1 MRSRRQ
7 GRSVILSQSAGS
19 VLDRL
24 RLIGGSA
31 EVRGRSE
38 AYLRTVLTQTASS
51 LFEPE
56 ELPRFLQVQLFGDA
70 GRIPSWDN
78 LTGERLTH
86 LGLSHH
92 PGGVRADDC
101 GTMVLTLV
109 PATIDF
115 TALVEGR
122 EVCSSA
128 GFDPATTSTTFEDG
142 VHHTVMTAPDLTV
155 TRSAFA
161 HSLMNVNFVQV
172 SFRLHNTSD
181 QFHAVTLVLLIK
193 PFDEDGITS
202 LERFSLSRDNV
213 LMLNGQHVA
222 FARERPSRT
231 IVRVYDPHVGG
242 KVDANAADEVTA
254 PTGLMQIRLS
264 FEHQL
269 EPEGDTDVTFFFFV
283 DRGHVCKADELALLL
298 GQSAGILE
306 QEHRLVAAQ
315 EQHLGYR
322 TGDERLNRFALNQ
335 MVHMAALEPSATQTF
350 ADGVDAVALPA
361 LVQAYDRLG
370 EMDTASGLLRNY
382 AARLPAGP
390 ILAPDDLFAYGS
402 LTVSLGWHLKV
413 ARQVQLRRQ
422 LFPVV
427 DQFITWL
434 SQQTQSTVDP
444 VAVSLLG
451 PLRRSGPAL
460 HLVLGKAIESY
471 QGMLPEKDE
480 ARLRLCDDLQL
491 KLFKQADAAGRRGA
505 TENLSFAD
513 MASVAAYALFG
524 AHGTEDSVL
533 SRNTDWI
540 AGHWLRR
547 GFIENAF
554 LGSLG
559 DVRLSLLFAK
569 ALVMRRQ
576 AGAYGLIRE
585 GLEQLG
591 ASDAL
596 PDYVDLQTRRSLAG
610 SRHSVVAT
618 AMATELLTSLI
629 FVERGTYLSI
639 VPVPAPELFAGDGID
654 VHGLQSTFGELAV
667 RMQRQEDKV
676 RFSIRSDFLRGVSAI
691 EINFPWDLKELVARK
706 GAVKYVTGGTIVMEP
721 ADVIEGEAI
730 AASPGPS

>member
-1 MRSRRQ
+1 MRGRRQ
-7 GRSVILSQSAGS
+7 GRSVTLSESAGS

-24 RLIGGSA
+24 QTIGGSA
-31 EVRGRSE
+31 QIRDRSE
-38 AYLRTVLTQTASS
+38 AYLRTVLTQTAAS

-70 GRIPSWDN
+70 GRVPSWDN
-78 LTGERLTH
+78 LTGERFTH
-86 LGLSHH
+86 LGLPHH
-92 PGGVRADDC
+92 PGGVKADDC
-101 GTMVLTLV
+101 GTLVLTLV
-109 PATIDF
+109 PATIDY
-115 TALVEGR
+115 TAQVEGR

-128 GFDPATTSTTFEDG
+128 ANDPATTSTTFEDG
-142 VHHTVMTAPDLTV
+142 VHRTVMTAPDLTV
-155 TRSAFA
+155 TRSAFS
-161 HSLMNVNFVQV
+161 HSLMDLHFVQV
-172 SFRLHNTSD
+172 SFRLRNTSD

-213 LMLNGQHVA
+213 FVINGQHVG
-222 FARERPSRT
+222 FTRERPTRT
-231 IVRVYDPHVGG
+231 AVRVYNAHTGSMME
-242 KVDANAADEVTA
+242 ANASEEIIS

-264 FEHQL
+264 FERQL
-269 EPEGDTDVTFFFFV
+269 EPAGDTDVTFFFFV
-283 DRGHVCKADELALLL
+283 DRGHAYKADDLSLLL

-306 QEHRLVAAQ
+306 QEHRLVLSQ
-315 EQHLGYR
+315 EQHLVYR
-322 TGDERLNRFALNQ
+322 TGDERLNRFAANQ
-335 MVHMAALEPSATQTF
+335 LVHITALQPLATQVF
-350 ADGVDAVALPA
+350 ADGVDPVALPA
-361 LVQAYDRLG
+361 LVQAYDRVG
-370 EMDTASGLLRNY
+370 EMDTASSLLRNY
-382 AARLPAGP
+382 AAGLPAGP
-390 ILAPDDLFAYGS
+390 ILSSDGLFAYGS

-422 LFPVV
+422 LFPAV

-434 SQQTQSTVDP
+434 SQAQSTVEP

-471 QGMLPEKDE
+471 QSMLSEKDD

-491 KLFKQADAAGRRGA
+491 RLFKQADAAGGRDP
-505 TENLSFAD
+505 TKEPSFAD
-513 MASVAAYALFG
+513 MASIAAYALFG

-533 SRNTDWI
+533 TRSMDWI
-540 AGHWLRR
+540 TEHWLKR
-547 GFIENAF
+547 GFIQNAC

-559 DVRLSLLFAK
+559 DIRLSLLFAK

-576 AGAYGLIRE
+576 SGAYSMIQQ

-596 PDYVDLQTRRSLAG
+596 PDYIDLQSRRSLG
-610 SRHSVVAT
+610 GPRHSVVST
-618 AMATELLTSLI
+618 ALALELLTSLI

-654 VHGLQSTFGELAV
+654 VRGLQSTFGELSV
-667 RMQRQEDKV
+667 RMQRQGDKV
-676 RFSIRSDFLRGVSAI
+676 RFSVRSDFLRGVSAI

-730 AASPGPS
+730 VASPGPS

>member
-1 MRSRRQ
+1 MRGRSQ
-7 GRSVILSQSAGS
+7 GRTVALSPSAGS

-24 RLIGGSA
+24 QVIGGNA
-31 EVRGRSE
+31 QVRGRSE

-70 GRIPSWDN
+70 GRVPSWDN
-78 LTGERLTH
+78 LTGDRFTH
-86 LGLSHH
+86 LGLPHH
-92 PGGVRADDC
+92 PGGVQADDC
-101 GTMVLTLV
+101 GTLVLTLV

-115 TALVEGR
+115 TAQVEGR

-128 GFDPATTSTTFEDG
+128 AYDPATTSTTFEDG
-142 VHHTVMTAPDLTV
+142 VHHTIITTPDLTV
-155 TRSAFA
+155 TRSAFS
-161 HSLMNVNFVQV
+161 HSMMNVQFVQV

-181 QFHAVTLVLLIK
+181 QFHAVTLVLLVK

-222 FARERPSRT
+222 FARERPSKTVVRT
-231 IVRVYDPHVGG
+231 YDVHTGSMVE
-242 KVDANAADEVTA
+242 ANAAEEVVS

-269 EPEGDTDVTFFFFV
+269 EPEGDADVTFFFFV
-283 DRGHVCKADELALLL
+283 DRGHVCKADELSLLL

-306 QEHRLVAAQ
+306 QERRLVASQ
-315 EQHLGYR
+315 EQRLGYR
-322 TGDERLNRFALNQ
+322 TGDERLNRFANNQ
-335 MVHMAALEPSATQTF
+335 IVHMAALEPSATQIF
-350 ADGVDAVALPA
+350 ADGADAVALPA
-361 LVQAYDRLG
+361 LVQAYDRVG
-370 EMDTASGLLRNY
+370 EMDTASSLLRNY
-382 AARLPAGP
+382 AAGLPAGP
-390 ILAPDDLFAYGS
+390 ILSPDGLFAYGS

-413 ARQVQLRRQ
+413 AQQVQLRRQ

-434 SQQTQSTVDP
+434 SQQAQSTVEP
-444 VAVSLLG
+444 VAVNLLG
-451 PLRRSGPAL
+451 PLRRAGPAL

-471 QGMLPEKDE
+471 QGMLSEKDD

-491 KLFKQADAAGRRGA
+491 KLFKQADAVGRHA
-505 TENLSFAD
+505 AAQKPSFAD

-533 SRNTDWI
+533 SHSAEWI
-540 AGHWLRR
+540 AEHWLRR
-547 GFIENAF
+547 GFIENPY

-559 DVRLSLLFAK
+559 DVRLSLLFVK

-576 AGAYGLIRE
+576 AGAYGLIQE

-596 PDYVDLQTRRSLAG
+596 PDYVDLRSRRSLAG
-610 SRHSVVAT
+610 PRHSAVAT
-618 AMATELLTSLI
+618 AMALELLTSLI

-639 VPVPAPELFAGDGID
+639 VPVPAPDLFAGDGID
-654 VHGLQSTFGELAV
+654 VHGLQSTFGELSV
-667 RMQRQEDKV
+667 RMQRQGDKV
-676 RFSIRSDFLRGVSAI
+676 RFSVRSDFLRGVSAI

-706 GAVKYVTGGTIVMEP
+706 GTVKYVTGGTIVMEP